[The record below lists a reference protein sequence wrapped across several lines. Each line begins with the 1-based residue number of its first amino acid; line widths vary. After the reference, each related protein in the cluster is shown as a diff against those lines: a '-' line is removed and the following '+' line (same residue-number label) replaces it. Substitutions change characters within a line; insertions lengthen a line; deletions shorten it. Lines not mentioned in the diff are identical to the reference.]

1 MTLLV
6 ETVAGETTLMLAI
19 GVVGALARVVAHVET
34 DVTVVTVVLEKIGS
48 DTEHVH
54 PDCGRC

>member
-1 MTLLV
+1 
-6 ETVAGETTLMLAI
+6 MLAI

-48 DTEHVH
+48 GTEHVH